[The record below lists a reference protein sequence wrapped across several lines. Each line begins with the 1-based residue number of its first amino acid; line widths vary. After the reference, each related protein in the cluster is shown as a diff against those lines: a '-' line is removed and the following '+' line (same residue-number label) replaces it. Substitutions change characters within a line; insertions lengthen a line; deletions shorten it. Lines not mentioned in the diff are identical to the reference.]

1 MRTSTRT
8 RRRLAA
14 TAATATTTVLAS
26 VGLMVPTTAA
36 HATTIDTI
44 TESSGRISFT
54 ETRATGHNDFTGDGM
69 HVWTEGSTSTDKAAG
84 YWACSFALADVTTV
98 SSDIY
103 FHDLA
108 HPSVPGS
115 QSVID
120 FDHDGT
126 PDGILVG
133 EPVYGNDFWLTGGSA
148 QFVKDLAPETS
159 GGSGS
164 QWHGTLAEWSAAF
177 PDATYTSC
185 GYSLGSGV
193 QGDVEIKSMTFG
205 DTQYR
210 FTNITPPPT
219 PVAPTGHVTETHA
232 CRTITVS
239 ESVDPLGP
247 GQVAQPATVAFRVLD
262 NGKQVQSVSLAPGQ
276 SASYSNTYPKN
287 SKHRIKVLQ
296 DGVQKFLVKV
306 VTKC

>member
-1 MRTSTRT
+1 MCV
-8 RRRLAA
+8 RRG
-14 TAATATTTVLAS
+14 TAA
-26 VGLMVPTTAA
+26 
-36 HATTIDTI
+36 
-44 TESSGRISFT
+44 
-54 ETRATGHNDFTGDGM
+54 
-69 HVWTEGSTSTDKAAG
+69 TDKAAG
-84 YWACSFALADVTTV
+84 YWACNFPLDSITSV

-108 HPSVPGS
+108 HPAVPGS

-120 FDHDGT
+120 FNHDGT

-133 EPVYGNDFWLTGGSA
+133 EPVYGNDFWLSNGSA
-148 QFVKDLAPETS
+148 QFVKDGAPQTAVASDRRGTAPSPS
-159 GGSGS
+159 GRRPSPMRR
-164 QWHGTLAEWSAAF
+164 TPA
-177 PDATYTSC
+177 C

-219 PVAPTGHVTETHA
+219 QVAPVGHVSETHA

-239 ESVDPLGP
+239 ESVDALGAN
-247 GQVAQPATVAFRVLD
+247 QVAQPATVAFRILD

-276 SASYSNTYPKN
+276 SAQYSNTYPKN

-296 DGVQKFLVKV
+296 NGVQKFLVKV

>member
-1 MRTSTRT
+1 MRTLTKT
-8 RRRLAA
+8 PRRLAA
-14 TAATATTTVLAS
+14 TAATTAVAS
-26 VGLMVPTTAA
+26 LGLIVPMTAA

-44 TESSGRISFT
+44 TQSSNRIDFS
-54 ETRATGHNDFTGDGM
+54 ETRATGHNDWTGDGLL
-69 HVWTEGSTSTDKAAG
+69 VRTEGSTSTDKAAG
-84 YWACSFALADVTTV
+84 YWACNFALADITNV

-103 FHDLA
+103 FHDPAHLA
-108 HPSVPGS
+108 VPGS

-120 FDHDGT
+120 FDHNGT

-133 EPVYGNDFWLTGGSA
+133 EPVYGNDFWLSNGSA
-148 QFVKDLAPETS
+148 QFVKDGAPHD
-159 GGSGS
+159 GGGFGS
-164 QWHGTLAEWSAAF
+164 EWYGTLAEWAQAF
-177 PDATYTSC
+177 PGALYTNC

-219 PVAPTGHVTETHA
+219 PVAPVGHVSETHA

-239 ESVDPLGP
+239 ESVDALGP
-247 GQVAQPATVAFRVLD
+247 DQVAQPATVAFRVLD

-276 SASYSNTYPKN
+276 SAQYSHTYPKN

-296 DGVQKFLVKV
+296 DGVQKLLVKV
-306 VTKC
+306 VTNC

>member
-1 MRTSTRT
+1 MRTLTKT
-8 RRRLAA
+8 ARRLAA
-14 TAATATTTVLAS
+14 TGATTALAS
-26 VGLMVPTTAA
+26 LGLLAPTTAA

-44 TESSGRISFT
+44 TQSSNRISFS
-54 ETRATGHNDFTGDGM
+54 ETRATGHNDWTADGM
-69 HVWTEGSTSTDKAAG
+69 HVSTEGNTSTDKAAG
-84 YWACSFALADVTTV
+84 YWACGFALADITGV

-108 HPSVPGS
+108 HPAIPGS

-126 PDGILVG
+126 TDGILVG
-133 EPVYGNDFWLTGGSA
+133 EPVYGNDFWLTNGSA
-148 QFVKDLAPETS
+148 QFVKDAAPETT

-164 QWHGTLAEWSAAF
+164 EWHGTLAEWSAVF
-177 PDATYTSC
+177 PDATYTAC

-219 PVAPTGHVTETHA
+219 QVAPVGHVSETHA
-232 CRTITVS
+232 CRTITVN
-239 ESVDPLGP
+239 ENVDALGP
-247 GQVAQPATVAFRVLD
+247 NQVAQPATVGFRILD

-276 SASYSNTYPKN
+276 SAQYTNTYPKN
-287 SKHRIKVLQ
+287 SKHRIKILQ